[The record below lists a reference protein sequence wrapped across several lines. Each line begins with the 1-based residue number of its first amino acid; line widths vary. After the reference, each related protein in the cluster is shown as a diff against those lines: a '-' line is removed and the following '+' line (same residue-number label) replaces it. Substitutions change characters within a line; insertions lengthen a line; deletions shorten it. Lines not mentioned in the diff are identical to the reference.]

1 MPLDAFALALG
12 SAFLHALWNLILGRE
27 RDPEAATAIALVAA
41 VVLFAPLA
49 IWRFDADTGVWPFI
63 AVTSMLQ
70 LVYFAALA
78 TAYRHGDVSVV
89 YPIARGLAPVL
100 VLLVGVTALGAGASA
115 SQAAGVCL
123 VGLGVMLVRGI
134 GGRHADGRGVAAA
147 FGVAVAS
154 CIAAYTLVD
163 KHGIEHASPVVYLEL
178 GMIPATIGYV
188 GFLLLTEHGTARV
201 RGAARPLP
209 ALAGILSFVAYAL
222 VLAALARASAA
233 AVASVRETSVLIAAF
248 LAAPLAGERVGPG
261 RLSGAALVVAG
272 VALIAAG

>member
-1 MPLDAFALALG
+1 MPLDAFVLALG

-27 RDPEAATAIALVAA
+27 RDPEAATAIALVTS

-49 IWRFDADTGVWPFI
+49 IWRFDADAEVWPYI

-70 LVYFAALA
+70 LTYFAALA
-78 TAYRHGDVSVV
+78 TAYRHADVSVV

-100 VLLVGVTALGAGASA
+100 VLLVGVTALGTGASA
-115 SQAAGVCL
+115 GQAAGVCL
-123 VGLGVMLVRGI
+123 VGVGVMLVRGI
-134 GGRHADGRGVAAA
+134 GSGHADGRGVGAA

-188 GFLLLTEHGTARV
+188 GFLLLTEHGTTRV
-201 RGAARPLP
+201 RSAARPLP

-222 VLAALARASAA
+222 VLAALVRASAA

>member
-49 IWRFDADTGVWPFI
+49 IWRFDADAGVWPFI

-100 VLLVGVTALGAGASA
+100 VLLVGVTVLGTGASA

-134 GGRHADGRGVAAA
+134 GGRHADGRGVGAA

>member
-27 RDPEAATAIALVAA
+27 RDPEAATAIALVAS

-49 IWRFDADTGVWPFI
+49 IWRFDADSEVWPFI

-70 LVYFAALA
+70 LAYFAALA
-78 TAYRHGDVSVV
+78 TAYRHADVSVV

-100 VLLVGVTALGAGASA
+100 VLLVGVTMLGAGASA
-115 SQAAGVCL
+115 GQAAGVCL
-123 VGLGVMLVRGI
+123 VGVGVMLVRGI
-134 GGRHADGRGVAAA
+134 GGDHADGRGVGAA

-188 GFLLLTEHGTARV
+188 GFLLFTEHGTTRV
-201 RGAARPLP
+201 RTAARPLP
-209 ALAGILSFVAYAL
+209 AFAGILSFVAYAL
-222 VLAALARASAA
+222 VLAALVRASAA

-272 VALIAAG
+272 VALIAAA